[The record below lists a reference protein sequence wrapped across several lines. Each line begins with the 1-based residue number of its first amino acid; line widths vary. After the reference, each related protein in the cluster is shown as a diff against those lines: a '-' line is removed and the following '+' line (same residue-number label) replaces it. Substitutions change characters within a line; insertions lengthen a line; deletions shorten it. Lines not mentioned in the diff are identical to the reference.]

1 MGGVAK
7 PNLLSFYV
15 ILVSHL
21 VEYIKHRKFYVNLDL
36 TSVCRFRIRFQ
47 MLESLNVSS
56 EGDSFIDQ
64 KRFHMAENLQ
74 PI

>member
-7 PNLLSFYV
+7 PNLLYFHV

-36 TSVCRFRIRFQ
+36 ASVCRFRIRF
-47 MLESLNVSS
+47 
-56 EGDSFIDQ
+56 
-64 KRFHMAENLQ
+64 
-74 PI
+74 